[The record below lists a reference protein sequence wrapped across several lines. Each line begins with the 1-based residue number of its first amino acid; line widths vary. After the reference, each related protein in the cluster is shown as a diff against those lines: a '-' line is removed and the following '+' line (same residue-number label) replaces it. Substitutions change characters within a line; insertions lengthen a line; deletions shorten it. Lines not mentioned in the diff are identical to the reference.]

1 MPTGKGFALAT
12 DLNLRQ
18 ALLDGYECH
27 TRRSDDDGD
36 RPARAKRQRQYAL
49 PKLKIAA
56 MTNDTVATLASM
68 AYSIRSLPNTRVV
81 MGLVIGAGC
90 NSTVSMR
97 LSDLHRSKTQHI
109 INKDPEAKN
118 TLVCTEWTLYGSAP
132 PIRELGIVTKWD
144 TFLDEHSKRPGFQPL
159 EYMIG
164 GRYIGELVRIITNDY
179 LTESLG
185 ISSSE
190 LPSKL
195 VEEYALTT
203 DFVSLAVASNSSIEN
218 LVTDLTEQLPPPT
231 SSSWKWTSS
240 SARDLRSIAFAVQTR
255 ASALVA
261 ASTVGLLACT
271 GEITLQNPDS
281 LSSGQQEIISG
292 SQTADQEQKPEITL
306 SKVNWRNGPEEL
318 VVAFSGGLI
327 QHYPN
332 YKEAVQR
339 YIDRLLI
346 HGGPQDGGKSI
357 FLREVS
363 DGGII
368 GVGVLAGTA
377 SGKIEGIIVSS
388 LEQERKSRDPSEHAI
403 EK

>member
-1 MPTGKGFALAT
+1 MPTGKGFALAS

-36 RPARAKRQRQYAL
+36 KPARAKRQRQYAL

-97 LSDLHRSKTQHI
+97 LSDLHKSKTQHI
-109 INKDPEAKN
+109 ISKDPEARK

-132 PIRELGIVTKWD
+132 PIRELGVVTKWD
-144 TFLDEHSKRPGFQPL
+144 TFLDKHSKRPGFQPL

-164 GRYIGELVRIITNDY
+164 GRYIGELVRIIIYDY
-179 LTESLG
+179 FTESLG
-185 ISSSE
+185 TPPSD

-203 DFVSLAVASNSSIEN
+203 DFLSLTVASNSSIDD
-218 LVTDLTEQLPPPT
+218 LVIDLTEQLPPPS
-231 SSSWKWTSS
+231 SSSWEWTAS
-240 SARDLRSIAFAVQTR
+240 SARDLRTIAFAVQTR

-271 GEITLQNPDS
+271 GEITLQDPDS
-281 LSSGQQEIISG
+281 LSPIHQGTPG
-292 SQTADQEQKPEITL
+292 SQTTDQGCKPEISL
-306 SKVNWRNGPEEL
+306 SKENWRNGPEEL

-339 YIDRLLI
+339 YIDRLLL

-388 LEQERKSRDPSEHAI
+388 LEQERKSRDLSEQAI
-403 EK
+403 ENE